1 MCIGMVARKPSEK
14 HAEVMRA
21 PSDEGGEEGE
31 TLKAQTD
38 IKKVVK
44 WAAVN
49 GWSGRGG
56 EERGA
61 YVGSRS
67 EL

>member
-38 IKKVVK
+38 IKKVV
-44 WAAVN
+44 N
-49 GWSGRGG
+49 GQQSMAGLV
-56 EERGA
+56 EEVRRGA
-61 YVGSRS
+61 HM
-67 EL
+67 